1 VTGAEMGRKMRKQQ
15 EEKGTISFH
24 ISKKTAE
31 RFDAWCAKRMIVRER
46 LWEMILDDLMQGE
59 LYEIPERYK
68 PKIRIT
74 VHEKTGDI
82 TKTIDINLRARPAVG
97 EGGEDNRLSEKNEG

>member
-1 VTGAEMGRKMRKQQ
+1 MARKMKNQQ

-31 RFDAWCAKRMIVRER
+31 KFDAWCAKRMIVRER

-68 PKIRIT
+68 PRIRIT
-74 VHEKTGDI
+74 LREKTGEI
-82 TKTIDINLRARPAVG
+82 VKTMDINLRPKPDVG
-97 EGGEDNRLSEKNEG
+97 QRGPDKELPEKD